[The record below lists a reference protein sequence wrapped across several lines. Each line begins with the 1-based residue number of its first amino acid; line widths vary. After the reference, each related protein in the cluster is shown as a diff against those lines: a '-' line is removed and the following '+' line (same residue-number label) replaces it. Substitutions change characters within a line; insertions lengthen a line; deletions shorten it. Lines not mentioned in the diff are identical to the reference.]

1 MSLVTFS
8 LEIFYKF
15 LRYLIIYLKQI
26 KKFKKKMLRK
36 GNTFTL
42 IDDESDL
49 DLTKIKLLGHG
60 SYGEVPKLPIL
71 IFYILIF

>member
-1 MSLVTFS
+1 
-8 LEIFYKF
+8 
-15 LRYLIIYLKQI
+15 
-26 KKFKKKMLRK
+26 MLRK